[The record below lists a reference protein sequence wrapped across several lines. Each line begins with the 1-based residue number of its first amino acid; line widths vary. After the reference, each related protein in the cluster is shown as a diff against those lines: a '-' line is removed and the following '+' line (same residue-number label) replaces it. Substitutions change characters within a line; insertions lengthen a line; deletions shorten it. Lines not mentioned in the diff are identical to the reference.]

1 MVYAFVETASVHY
14 FNILFQ
20 ILKLPNFQIP
30 GEKYI
35 THDSKKNLHQSENQN
50 KLITPKSSLAST
62 HSHEPTLTNYLNICS
77 L

>member
-1 MVYAFVETASVHY
+1 MVYAFVEAASVHF

-20 ILKLPNFQIP
+20 ILKFNFRIP
-30 GEKYI
+30 GEQYI

-62 HSHEPTLTNYLNICS
+62 HSHEPALTNYLNICS